1 MDGEQ
6 MTGKYGL
13 KSIKPSHVA
22 IIMDGNG
29 RWAQQKGLPR
39 LAGHREGA
47 RAVERVIRAAGESE
61 VPFLS
66 LFAFSTENWKR
77 PKSEV
82 EGLIGLLKSY
92 MRSKLEDLKKNRIRM
107 VFSGRIE
114 QLPGDLSDEIS
125 LFEEATSSGDLLTV
139 VICLNYGGRQEI
151 VDAVNGLISSGLQG
165 PVTED
170 MISSNLYHPWIP
182 DPDLVIRTSGELR
195 ISNFL
200 LWGSAYSEFY
210 FTDTLWPDFNGEE
223 FRKAL
228 ENYSTRERRYGSV

>member
-1 MDGEQ
+1 
-6 MTGKYGL
+6 
-13 KSIKPSHVA
+13 
-22 IIMDGNG
+22 
-29 RWAQQKGLPR
+29 
-39 LAGHREGA
+39 
-47 RAVERVIRAAGESE
+47 
-61 VPFLS
+61 
-66 LFAFSTENWKR
+66 
-77 PKSEV
+77 
-82 EGLIGLLKSY
+82 
-92 MRSKLEDLKKNRIRM
+92 M

-228 ENYSTRERRYGSV
+228 KTTRQGREIWFRLVRRKPPCSKVRKRHRTWYGSSWRDLPRQPLLVRALFFHLHGFSRGVLPDDQQ